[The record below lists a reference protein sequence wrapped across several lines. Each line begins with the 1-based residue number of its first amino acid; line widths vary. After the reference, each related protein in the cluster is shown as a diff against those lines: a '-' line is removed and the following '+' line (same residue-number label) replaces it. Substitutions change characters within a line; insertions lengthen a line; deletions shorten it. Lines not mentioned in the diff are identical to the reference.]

1 VALKA
6 EKAELLQRVA
16 AALHLSG
23 WQLLWLNQD
32 HPAKARLIKGSQSL
46 DAWIYIWNLTPGGRP
61 KTRPLERRIQP
72 TGIGDR
78 FRASPG
84 ARTFIL
90 GWSAETNVFAAF
102 DYRFHAGQIG
112 NSPSIQTDLPALEAA
127 AQDGLGV
134 FAKTTGELSIGVR
147 PDMFG
152 LYVEQMQ
159 ALHAS
164 GTSQAQLSLL
174 RRMAEDAL
182 DVGFDEIDASVPP
195 QRRKVMT
202 ATLRLLRDRR
212 FSQKVLSAYRH
223 RCAFCEIQLRLLD
236 AAHILPVAHPDS
248 DDLVTNGVALC
259 ALHHRAYDAALVRF
273 DDTYSI
279 EISTAAIA
287 GLASAGLSGGAQQF
301 AAALRPSLLLP
312 KAKAEHPSAQM
323 IGKAN
328 ALRGWQ

>member
-1 VALKA
+1 MALTV
-6 EKAELLQRVA
+6 EKAELLERVA

-23 WQLLWLNQD
+23 WQLLWLNED
-32 HPAKARLIKGSQSL
+32 HPAKVKLIKGSQAL
-46 DAWIYIWNLTPGGRP
+46 NAWIYIWNLTPGGRS

-72 TGIGDR
+72 TGIRGR
-78 FRASPG
+78 FQASPG
-84 ARTFIL
+84 ARTLIL

-102 DYRFHAGQIG
+102 DHGFHAGQIG

-134 FAKTTGELSIGVR
+134 FAKTTGELSIAVR
-147 PDMFG
+147 PDMLG
-152 LYVEQMQ
+152 LYVEQTQ

-182 DVGFDEIDASVPP
+182 DVGFDEISATMPR
-195 QRRKVMT
+195 QRRKAMT
-202 ATLRLLRDRR
+202 TTLRLLRDRR
-212 FSQKVLSAYRH
+212 FSQNVLSAYEH
-223 RCAFCEIQLRLLD
+223 RCAFCEVQLRLLD

-248 DDLVTNGVALC
+248 DDLVTNGIALC
-259 ALHHRAYDAALVRF
+259 ALHHRAYDAALVTF

-279 EISTAAIA
+279 EIGKAAIS
-287 GLASAGLSGGAQQF
+287 GLASAGLGGGAKQF
-301 AAALRPSLLLP
+301 EAALRPSLLLP
-312 KAKAEHPSAQM
+312 KAKASHPSTQM
-323 IGKAN
+323 IIKAN

>member
-1 VALKA
+1 VALTV
-6 EKAELLQRVA
+6 EKAELLERVA

-23 WQLLWLNQD
+23 WQLLWLNED
-32 HPAKARLIKGSQSL
+32 HPAKVKLIKGSQAL
-46 DAWIYIWNLTPGGRP
+46 NAWIYIWNLTPGGRS

-72 TGIGDR
+72 TGIRGR
-78 FRASPG
+78 FRSSPG

-102 DYRFHAGQIG
+102 DHGFHAGQIG

-134 FAKTTGELSIGVR
+134 FAKTTGELSIAVR
-147 PDMFG
+147 PDMLGF
-152 LYVEQMQ
+152 YVEQMQ

-182 DVGFDEIDASVPP
+182 DVGFDEISATVPK

-202 ATLRLLRDRR
+202 TTLRLLRDRR
-212 FSQKVLSAYRH
+212 FSQNVLSAYGQ
-223 RCAFCEIQLRLLD
+223 RCAFCEVQLRLLD

-259 ALHHRAYDAALVRF
+259 ALHHRAYDAALVTF

-279 EISTAAIA
+279 EISKAAIA
-287 GLASAGLSGGAQQF
+287 DLASAGLGGGAQQF
-301 AAALRPSLLLP
+301 VTSLRPSLLLP
-312 KAKAEHPSAQM
+312 KAKVDHPSAQM
-323 IGKAN
+323 ISRAN
-328 ALRGWQ
+328 VLRGWQ